1 MGKDTAAITRDI
13 PCPTNLSVRPG
24 IPGETIRALFR
35 TATTPRLSP
44 EVCHM
49 SIGTLVAIAAVFAG
63 YFLAR
68 NFVRR
73 RLRFVDAAQSSF
85 APLVAG
91 LLGAA
96 LASPLALLPTVTGWT
111 AIMFGV
117 GTALGTSSARRFL
130 RRADWELRRLA
141 P

>member
-1 MGKDTAAITRDI
+1 
-13 PCPTNLSVRPG
+13 
-24 IPGETIRALFR
+24 
-35 TATTPRLSP
+35 
-44 EVCHM
+44 M
-49 SIGTLVAIAAVFAG
+49 SIGTLVAVAAAIFG

-73 RLRFVDAAQSSF
+73 RLRFVDAAQSTF

-91 LLGAA
+91 VLAAA
-96 LASPLALLPTVTGWT
+96 LASPLALIPTLPGWT
-111 AIMFGV
+111 AILFGV
-117 GTALGTSSARRFL
+117 GAALGTSSARRYL

>member
-1 MGKDTAAITRDI
+1 
-13 PCPTNLSVRPG
+13 
-24 IPGETIRALFR
+24 
-35 TATTPRLSP
+35 
-44 EVCHM
+44 M
-49 SIGTLVAIAAVFAG
+49 SIGTLVAVAAVISG

-73 RLRFVDAAQSSF
+73 RLRFVDAAQSIF
-85 APLVAG
+85 APPVAG
-91 LLGAA
+91 VLAA
-96 LASPLALLPTVTGWT
+96 VLASPLVLIPTLSGWT

-117 GTALGTSSARRFL
+117 GVGLGTSSARRHL

>member
-1 MGKDTAAITRDI
+1 
-13 PCPTNLSVRPG
+13 
-24 IPGETIRALFR
+24 
-35 TATTPRLSP
+35 
-44 EVCHM
+44 M
-49 SIGTLVAIAAVFAG
+49 SIGTLVAVAAVISG

-73 RLRFVDAAQSSF
+73 RLRFVDAAQSIF

-91 LLGAA
+91 VLAA
-96 LASPLALLPTVTGWT
+96 ILASPLALIPTLSGWT

-117 GTALGTSSARRFL
+117 GAALGASSARRQL

>member
-1 MGKDTAAITRDI
+1 
-13 PCPTNLSVRPG
+13 
-24 IPGETIRALFR
+24 
-35 TATTPRLSP
+35 
-44 EVCHM
+44 M
-49 SIGTLVAIAAVFAG
+49 SIGILAAVAAVISG

-73 RLRFVDAAQSSF
+73 RLRFVDAAQSIF

-91 LLGAA
+91 VLAA
-96 LASPLALLPTVTGWT
+96 VLASPLALLPALSGWT

-117 GTALGTSSARRFL
+117 GAGLGTSSARRYL